1 MTAPNSV
8 ALAIARTATAETLPL
23 GPDSMRLLL
32 DADATGGA
40 ISAHHV
46 RLSDG
51 ALGASPHRH
60 TIYSEAFYVVAGS
73 LDLLAGE
80 ELTRATAGDLAVVP
94 PGVVH
99 AFGASAGCDAEALVF
114 ITPGME
120 RFDFFRQ
127 VARVL
132 AGEDDRSTLQ
142 KMQTD
147 IDTYTVD
154 NPNWRTAS

>member
-1 MTAPNSV
+1 MTAPDV
-8 ALAIARTATAETLPL
+8 GTAAIARAATAETFQL

-32 DADATGGA
+32 DADTTGGA

-46 RLSDG
+46 RLTDG
-51 ALGASPHRH
+51 ALGANPHRH
-60 TIYSEAFYVVAGS
+60 TVYSEAFYVVAGS
-73 LDLLAGE
+73 LDVLAGD
-80 ELTRATAGDLAVVP
+80 ELTQVTAGDLAVVP

-127 VARVL
+127 VARVV
-132 AGEDDRSTLQ
+132 AGEEDRNTLQ

>member
-1 MTAPNSV
+1 
-8 ALAIARTATAETLPL
+8 
-23 GPDSMRLLL
+23 MRLLL
-32 DADATGGA
+32 DAHATGGS

-51 ALGASPHRH
+51 ALGANPHRH

-73 LDLLAGE
+73 VDLLAGE
-80 ELTRATAGDLAVVP
+80 ELTRVTAGDLAVVP

-114 ITPGME
+114 ITPGVE
-120 RFDFFRQ
+120 RFDYFRQ
-127 VARVL
+127 VARVV
-132 AGEDDRSTLQ
+132 AGEDDPGTLQ
-142 KMQTD
+142 KMQAD
-147 IDTYTVD
+147 IDIDTVD

>member
-1 MTAPNSV
+1 MTAPNPL
-8 ALAIARTATAETLPL
+8 AAAIARGETAETLAL

-46 RLSDG
+46 RLTDG
-51 ALGASPHRH
+51 ALGANPHHH
-60 TIYSEAFYVVAGS
+60 TRYSEALYVVSGS
-73 LDLLAGE
+73 LDVLAGE

-99 AFGASAGCDAEALVF
+99 AFAASIGCDAEALVF
-114 ITPGME
+114 ITPGIE

-127 VARVL
+127 VARVV
-132 AGEDDRSTLQ
+132 AGEGDPGGLQ
-142 KMQTD
+142 KMQAD
-147 IDTYTVD
+147 IDTYAVD
-154 NPNWRTAS
+154 DPTWRTTP